1 MPWNKDDE
9 KGGSDPVQGPWGQQ
23 PKGPRK
29 PDNWG
34 GGGNRGPGSGPPNL
48 DDILNKAWETIKSS
62 IGFGGGGT
70 PSGGGS
76 SSGSSASWAVPLA
89 LLAAFIAY
97 KSVYQIQPD
106 ERGMVLRLGEY
117 TRSVGPGLHFAVW
130 PIEKMETLRVAAENQ
145 ISIGDA
151 GDEGLM
157 LTGDENIV
165 DIRFKVLWKI
175 SDPEKYLFKAAD
187 QESIVRAVSE
197 SAMREIVGRT
207 PATDVLTNG
216 KLVIQDEVTEI
227 VQKTLDSYNIGVKIT
242 GIPLEGVDPPAQ
254 VIGAFE
260 EVQKAKQDRVKFIN
274 EAEQYTNTKLRNAEG
289 SQAKLIEDAKGYKA
303 QAVAN
308 AKGEAQRFDQI
319 YVQYVKAKDVTRE
332 RLYLETMEKVL
343 ANSNRV
349 IVEQGKAGQGVVPYL
364 ALPTISTPPVVTPN
378 ANSQNNGSAQ

>member
-1 MPWNKDDE
+1 MPWNKDDD

-23 PKGPRK
+23 PKGPRNQN
-29 PDNWG
+29 NWG
-34 GGGNRGPGSGPPNL
+34 GDGNRGPGSGPPNL
-48 DDILNKAWETIKSS
+48 DDILNKVWDAIKSS
-62 IGFGGGGT
+62 IGMGGGGAPGGT
-70 PSGGGS
+70 GGS
-76 SSGSSASWAVPLA
+76 GSGASWAVPL
-89 LLAAFIAY
+89 LLLGAFVAY

-106 ERGMVLRLGEY
+106 ERGMVLRLGAY
-117 TRSVGPGLHFAVW
+117 TRNVGPGLHFAVW
-130 PIEKMETLRVAAENQ
+130 PVEKMETLRVAAENQ

-157 LTGDENIV
+157 LPGDENIV

-187 QESIVRAVSE
+187 QESIVRAVAE

-216 KLVIQDEVTEI
+216 KLVIQDQVTDI
-227 VQKTLDSYNIGVKIT
+227 VQRTLDSYNVGVKIT

-254 VIGAFE
+254 VISAFE

-289 SQAKLIEDAKGYKA
+289 TQAKLIEDAKGYKA
-303 QAVAN
+303 QVVAN

-319 YVQYVKAKDVTRE
+319 YEQYAKAKDVTRE

-343 ANSNRV
+343 ANSNR
-349 IVEQGKAGQGVVPYL
+349 IIIEQGKSGQGVVPYL
-364 ALPTISTPPVVTPN
+364 PLPAIAAPLVATPN
-378 ANSQNNGSAQ
+378 DNSQTSGSAQ